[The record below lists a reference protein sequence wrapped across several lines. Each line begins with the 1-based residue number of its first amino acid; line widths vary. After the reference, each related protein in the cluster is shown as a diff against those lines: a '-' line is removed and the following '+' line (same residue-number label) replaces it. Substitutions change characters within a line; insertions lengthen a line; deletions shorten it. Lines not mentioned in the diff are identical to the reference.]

1 MDTPGM
7 DTAVQAVFNNA
18 DAALQLLQHLNAR
31 DVVMVGTLRMM
42 NASKTDTF
50 ALQPEVHACL
60 Q

>member
-1 MDTPGM
+1 M

-18 DAALQLLQHLNAR
+18 DVALQLLQHLNAR
-31 DVVMVGTLRMM
+31 DVVMVSTLRMM
-42 NASKTDTF
+42 NASKTETF